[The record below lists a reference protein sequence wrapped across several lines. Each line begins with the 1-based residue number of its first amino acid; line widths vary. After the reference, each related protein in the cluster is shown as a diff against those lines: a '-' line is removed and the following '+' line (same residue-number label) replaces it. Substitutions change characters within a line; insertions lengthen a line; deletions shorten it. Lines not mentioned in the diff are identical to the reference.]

1 MISPDTTGAGT
12 SKAVPL
18 FSHRGDTRPVE
29 SGNTDGAAAF
39 DLVSSMENE
48 VVTIRDMARL
58 LTMAV
63 EGNTNMEDEQAG
75 ALQRLGWLINDQCE
89 TLERKRGD
97 AFQALHGFRKPLP
110 HGAKV

>member
-1 MISPDTTGAGT
+1 MHSADSTSRVENPRPQTSPRG
-12 SKAVPL
+12 KA
-18 FSHRGDTRPVE
+18 RPVE
-29 SGNTDGAAAF
+29 SGNMDGTAAF
-39 DLVSSMENE
+39 HLVSSMENE

-75 ALQRLGWLINDQCE
+75 ALQRLGWLIHDQCE

-97 AFQALHGFRKPLP
+97 AFHALHGFMKSLSR
-110 HGAKV
+110 GQGV